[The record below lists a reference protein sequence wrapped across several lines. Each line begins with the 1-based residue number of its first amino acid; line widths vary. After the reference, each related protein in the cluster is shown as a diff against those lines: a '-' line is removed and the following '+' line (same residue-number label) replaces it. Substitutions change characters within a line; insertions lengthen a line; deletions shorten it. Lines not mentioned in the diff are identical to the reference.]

1 MLDSMPEFIY
11 ASPNNREQ
19 LNRAE
24 YALRNV
30 GTQLGYKGN
39 GKTWEEAA
47 AGDTSWPTLI
57 ITLAGRLLL
66 SPSPLGEYEVMWAND
81 ALKPSNFCSTSTSWD
96 CLALPR
102 LESKPHYLNMLD
114 RIDYNRRCTYQR
126 LQGLLSPIA
135 NRWAYDHFIM
145 NIFNRVYS
153 ELYPA

>member
-11 ASPNNREQ
+11 SSPNMREE

-24 YALRNV
+24 YATRTV
-30 GTQLGYKGN
+30 GAQLGYKGN
-39 GKTWEEAA
+39 GKKWEEAA
-47 AGDTSWPTLI
+47 EGDTSWPYTI
-57 ITLAGRLLL
+57 IMLAARILL
-66 SPSPLGEYEVMWAND
+66 SPSPAGEYEVFWARD
-81 ALKPSNFCSTSTSWD
+81 ALKPSNFCSTSTSWG
-96 CLALPR
+96 ALSLPP
-102 LESKPHYLNMLD
+102 LHGKPLYLGILD
-114 RIDYNRRCTYQR
+114 KLDYNRPCTYQR